1 MSSKCRV
8 KVLKRFRED
17 KHCNTD
23 SLRKEIEN
31 IRRSQ
36 EKLENSFADLQCEL
50 RAVRAGRNNAGERIS
65 DVEDRRKQITQTGQQ
80 TENQMK
86 KP

>member
-1 MSSKCRV
+1 M

-31 IRRSQ
+31 IRRSH
-36 EKLENSFADLQCEL
+36 ENLESSFADQQYEL
-50 RAVRAGRNNAGERIS
+50 RAVRAGRNNAGELIS

>member
-1 MSSKCRV
+1 M

-17 KHCNTD
+17 KHCNSD

-36 EKLENSFADLQCEL
+36 ENLENSFADLQCEL

>member
-1 MSSKCRV
+1 MKELRADMNS
-8 KVLKRFRED
+8 
-17 KHCNTD
+17 NAD
-23 SLRKEIEN
+23 SFRKELEN

-36 EKLENSFADLQCEL
+36 ENLESSFADQQCEL

-65 DVEDRRKQITQTGQQ
+65 DVEDRRKQIIQTGQQ

-86 KP
+86 KT